1 MGLKSNTR
9 LRLTDFVDVET
20 LQALQD
26 GFARTTGIATSIRT
40 PDGEPITDNAEQSAF
55 CTLVKATNSG
65 QAACRQCH
73 VTAAELVQRTNSPR
87 RSQCHAGLAQ
97 YSAPIVVDGKHLGA
111 IIVGDRPMAPPAQA
125 DVESLARK
133 HDLPVESLIQVA
145 GELRPWSDDTMS
157 AAAGFVQQLANTIAK
172 LCYQTYQLRQR
183 VDELAATHEVGL
195 LLARET
201 ELQGILDASVRKLV
215 DALGLR
221 AAAIRLLDE
230 DLEELRIVAVAHM
243 STEYMDT
250 TAAPLRCCLIDS
262 EALTTGKTVFVE
274 DVRTDPRTY
283 FRESLR
289 KEGLVSA
296 LVVPL
301 SSDGHRIGVLRAYMG
316 RRYRFTSSDVSLL
329 EAIASQ
335 VAAAIANARLRDGA
349 REARKLDRQVKMASE
364 VQRRMIPKS
373 PPVHPCYQF
382 GCVYEP
388 SSQLGGDFYDF
399 VGLPGGD
406 IGIVV
411 ADVVGKGVPASLM
424 MASTRS
430 ALRSHAKGVSDIG
443 ELMHLV
449 NLRVCHDTLPAE
461 FVTAF
466 FAVLSPDGK
475 RLTYCNAGHEPLLL
489 LRRGRIKTLDVG
501 GLVLGLDE
509 NATYQWAE
517 AELQENDLLVL
528 LTDGLIEAI
537 NYEDAAYGRERLHS
551 SIKLH
556 GAMANDMPVELI
568 AKQLL
573 WDVRRFVGLAPQSDD
588 MTLVV
593 TRVSNELS
601 KQG

>member
-9 LRLTDFVDVET
+9 LKLTDFVDVET

-26 GFARTTGIATSIRT
+26 GFASTTGIATSIRT
-40 PDGEPITDNAEQSAF
+40 PDGEPITRNAEQSAF
-55 CTLVKATNSG
+55 CTLVKSTPSG
-65 QAACRQCH
+65 QAACRLCH
-73 VTAAELVQRTNSPR
+73 ANAAKLVQETDAPR
-87 RSQCHAGLAQ
+87 RSECHAGLAQ
-97 YSAPIVVDGKHLGA
+97 FSAPIIVDGKHLGA
-111 IIVGDRPMAPPAQA
+111 IIVGDRPLTSPTQA
-125 DVESLARK
+125 DVESLAREYGLSVE
-133 HDLPVESLIQVA
+133 DLTRATADL
-145 GELRPWSDDTMS
+145 LPWSDDAMS
-157 AAAGFVQQLANTIAK
+157 AAAGFIQQLANTIAK
-172 LCYQTYQLRQR
+172 LCYQTHQLRQR
-183 VDELAATHEVGL
+183 VDELAALHEVGL

-230 DLEELRIVAVAHM
+230 DMEELRIAAVAHM

-250 TAAPLRCCLIDS
+250 TAAPLRRCPIDG
-262 EALTTGKTVFVE
+262 EALTTGRTVFVE

-283 FRESLR
+283 FKESLR

-364 VQRRMIPKS
+364 VQRRMIPAS
-373 PPVHPCYQF
+373 PPVHSCYQF

-388 SSQLGGDFYDF
+388 NSQLGGDFYDF

-406 IGIVV
+406 IGIVI

-430 ALRSHAKGVSDIG
+430 ALRSHAKRVSDIG
-443 ELMHLV
+443 ELMQLV

-461 FVTAF
+461 FVTACY
-466 FAVLSPDGK
+466 VMLSRDGR

-489 LRRGRIKTLDVG
+489 LRRGRIETLDVG
-501 GLVLGLDE
+501 GLVLGLAED
-509 NATYQWAE
+509 ATYQWAE
-517 AELQENDLLVL
+517 AELEAGDLLVL

-537 NYEDAAYGRERLHS
+537 NYGDEAYGRERLHS

-556 GAMANDMPVELI
+556 GAMAADMPVDLI

-573 WDVRRFVGLAPQSDD
+573 WDVRRFVGLAPQTDD

-593 TRVSNELS
+593 TRVSNGSPERR
-601 KQG
+601 